1 MNITRST
8 IITVIAANVR
18 QSHNDFADK
27 VFCSEVDHDPRNS
40 LCVIGARIRGVVSSV
55 DSIAARIPS
64 AFTEHNRTFVRR
76 HAERC
81 KTRSHSPFVFCS
93 HSGETDFTNISI

>member
-8 IITVIAANVR
+8 IITVVAANVR

-27 VFCSEVDHDPRNS
+27 VFCFEVDHDPRNS
-40 LCVIGARIRGVVSSV
+40 LSVTGARIRGVVSIV

-76 HAERC
+76 
-81 KTRSHSPFVFCS
+81 
-93 HSGETDFTNISI
+93 